1 MRPRSDGALAHKGL
15 TVAMCFLFCVTL
27 LAAPSAFAGDRL
39 VTGQYEITSTANGK
53 PQNSTY
59 CVTPEM
65 AKHTSGSEKEALE
78 YAQTAGKGICTIKDF
93 TLTGDTIS
101 YKMECSGGTRETI
114 VHATYHGDHFEGD
127 MTTAA
132 HGTTVVLHTTAKRV
146 GACKE

>member
-1 MRPRSDGALAHKGL
+1 MRIRPDGALVPKGSTL
-15 TVAMCFLFCVTL
+15 AMCFLFWVTL
-27 LAAPSAFAGDRL
+27 WAAPKAFAGDRL
-39 VTGQYEITSTANGK
+39 VPGQYEITSTANGK

-93 TLTGDTIS
+93 TLTGDTIC

-132 HGTTVVLHTTAKRV
+132 HSTTVVLHTTAKRV

>member
-1 MRPRSDGALAHKGL
+1 MRTRRDDALMHKGS
-15 TVAMCFLFCVTL
+15 TVAMCILFCVTL
-27 LAAPSAFAGDRL
+27 LGASSAFAGDRL

-53 PQNSTY
+53 PQTSTY

-65 AKHTSGSEKEALE
+65 AKRTSGSEKEALE
-78 YAQTAGKGICTIKDF
+78 YAQTAGKGVCTIKDF

-101 YKMECSGGTRETI
+101 YKMECSGGSRETS

-132 HGTTVVLHTTAKRV
+132 HGTAVVLHTTAKRV